1 MSTISY
7 GDGSDVGRVRELNED
22 RYYADSELGLWLVAD
37 GMGGHRGG
45 DVASTIAS
53 ATVVEAIRAGRSLS
67 EAIQRA
73 HDAVLAAAEQ
83 GQGAPNMG
91 STIVALRVSDQ
102 RNYEIAWVGDSR
114 AYLWDGQLHQL
125 SRDHSY
131 VQWLVDRGEISEEQ
145 ARKHPKSNVIT
156 QALGVRGQGIRVDCR
171 SGTLNKG
178 QKILLCSDG
187 LNGEVSDAEISKIM
201 MSEGNEQ
208 SLVDRLIET
217 ALQRG
222 GRDNVS
228 VLVISAPSA
237 SKGIE
242 DEDTDLFST
251 QELVFPRFNRRRKR
265 VWLLAL
271 GAFVCVALVLVGL
284 WRG

>member
-53 ATVVEAIRAGRSLS
+53 ATVVEAIRTGRSLS
-67 EAIQRA
+67 EAIQLA
-73 HDAVLAAAEQ
+73 HDEVLAAGER
-83 GQGAPNMG
+83 GEGAPNMG
-91 STIVALRVSDQ
+91 STIVALRVQ
-102 RNYEIAWVGDSR
+102 HHRNYEIAWVGDSR

-131 VQWLVDRGEISEEQ
+131 VQWLVDRGEITEEQ

-156 QALGVRGQGIRVDCR
+156 QALGVRGQSIRVDCR
-171 SGTLNKG
+171 NGALEQG

-187 LNGEVSDAEISKIM
+187 LNGEVSDTEISKIM
-201 MSEGNEQ
+201 MSDGSEQ

-228 VLVISAPSA
+228 VLVISAPSGSLGVA
-237 SKGIE
+237 
-242 DEDTDLFST
+242 DEDTELLST
-251 QELVFPRFNRRRKR
+251 QELIFPRFNRRRKR
-265 VWLLAL
+265 LWLLAF
-271 GAFVCVALVLVGL
+271 GVCTCVALALVSL
-284 WRG
+284 WGW